1 MHGRPDVY
9 FTQCRLSHQRRI
21 SPLTGHAIR
30 VPLANRSQRLE
41 RHLGQH
47 SILLVPHDEYQLR
60 YVRLEHG
67 RSLFGHQPDVPCSY
81 LGRAQRVDA
90 IRSLKFLDQ
99 RGDTRVVDNRPRR
112 VVNYGRKR
120 FEETRVRLLDFA

>member
-9 FTQCRLSHQRRI
+9 LTQCHPSPQRII

-60 YVRLEHG
+60 YVSLEHG
-67 RSLFGHQPDVPCSY
+67 RSLFGHQPDVPGSY
-81 LGRAQRVDA
+81 LGRSQRIDA

-99 RGDTRVVDNRPRR
+99 RRDTRVIDNRPRR
-112 VVNYGRKR
+112 VVDYGRKR
-120 FEETRVRLLDFA
+120 FEKTGVRLVDLA